1 MRFGL
6 CGLMHI
12 TSGRRRRSL
21 DSKLDKLDD
30 WRRTHYSSDLSPQL
44 DGKESVVFGWIASI
58 RHQGNITFIILADK
72 DGFMQ
77 ITVKRDEVGEE
88 FYEKVQ
94 RLGAHTSIG
103 VKGVLRAIS
112 KAPNGV
118 EMLPKE
124 IKILSFATLN
134 PPTSLYGRRLP
145 SVDKRLEIRAVDLR
159 RPAAQAVFKIRQEA
173 LKALRA
179 HLIENGYHEVHTP
192 KIISSATE
200 GGAALFP
207 LLYYNK
213 EAFLT
218 QSPQLY
224 KEQLVM
230 AFEKVF
236 EIGPAFRA
244 EQSRTLTHLSEFI
257 SVDVEEAYVDYRDSM
272 NRLESMIREVVKEV
286 SERCVNELKTLG
298 YCLEMPQEFKRYSYD
313 EVLDI
318 LSGLGYKLD
327 WGEDLGSTHLSVL
340 AEVNPSFYF
349 IVDWPAQTKPF
360 YIAPKDKYSKLS
372 ESFDLMFGSL
382 EIASGGTRVSSRR
395 LLEKRLKE
403 KGLNPKSFTYHLKVF
418 DYGMPPHSGFGLGFE
433 RLLMILTGQSN
444 IRDVTYFPRDQRHL
458 TP

>member
-1 MRFGL
+1 M
-6 CGLMHI
+6 CGLTKTI
-12 TSGRRRRSL
+12 SGRGKGL
-21 DSKLDKLDD
+21 DLKLDELGD
-30 WRRTHYSSDLSPQL
+30 WRRTHYSSELSPQL
-44 DGKESVVFGWIASI
+44 DGKESIVFGWIASI

-77 ITVKRDEVGEE
+77 ITVKKDEVGEE

-94 RLGAHTSIG
+94 KLRIHTSIG
-103 VKGVLRAIS
+103 VKGTLKAIS
-112 KAPNGV
+112 KAPHGV
-118 EMLPKE
+118 EILPKE

-134 PPTSLYGRRLP
+134 PSIPLYARRLP
-145 SVDKRLEIRAVDLR
+145 SLDKRLEVRAVDLR
-159 RPAAQAVFKIRQEA
+159 RPAAQAIFKIRQEA
-173 LKALRA
+173 LKALRE
-179 HLIENGYHEVHTP
+179 HLLKNGYHEVHTP

-207 LLYYNK
+207 LLYYDK

-244 EQSRTLTHLSEFI
+244 EQSRTLAHLSEFI

-272 NRLESMIREVVKEV
+272 NRLESMIKEV
-286 SERCVNELKTLG
+286 IKTVSEKCTNELKMLN
-298 YCLEMPQEFKRYSYD
+298 YELNFPQEFKQYTYD

-318 LSGLGYKLD
+318 LSKHD
-327 WGEDLGSTHLSVL
+327 CKIEWGEDLGAAHLSVL
-340 AEVNPSFYF
+340 AKVNPSFYF
-349 IVDWPAQTKPF
+349 IVDWPTQSKPF
-360 YIAPKDKYSKLS
+360 YIAPKGKNSELS

-382 EIASGGTRVSSRR
+382 EIASGGTRVNSRR

-403 KGLNPKSFTYHLKVF
+403 KGLNPKSFAYHLRVF
-418 DYGMPPHSGFGLGFE
+418 DYGMPPHAGFGLGFE
-433 RLLMILTGQSN
+433 RFLMTLTGQHN
-444 IRDVTYFPRDQRHL
+444 IREVTYFPRDQRHL